1 MDEFALIAELLAPLS
16 RAEPGAFGLTDDA
29 ALMDVS
35 EGHQLVVTKDMLVA
49 GVHFMADD
57 GPDLVA
63 RKLLRVN
70 LSDLAAMGATPK
82 AYLVG
87 LAAPRDVD
95 DDWLRGFAGGLAE
108 DQAAFLVTL
117 IGGDTVS
124 TEGPLTVSLTAFG
137 EAPAG
142 MALRR
147 QGAKPGDGVFVSGS
161 IGDSALG
168 LAMLKGGLDALDS
181 DSRATLID
189 RYHLPRPRLEL
200 AARLRDMAHAAIDV
214 SDGLVADLGHLCRV
228 SGVGGDIDASRVPL
242 SAAAQAALAADPALI
257 DTVLTGGDDYELL
270 FTASGGDAGRI
281 VDMAA
286 DLSLPLTMIGQIIP
300 GAGVTVRDSQNM
312 PMNFKSTGWRHR

>member
-16 RAEPGAFGLTDDA
+16 RGEPGAFGLTDDA
-29 ALMDVS
+29 ALVDVS
-35 EGHQLVVTKDMLVA
+35 DGHQLVVTKDMLVA

-57 GPDLVA
+57 VPDLVA

-108 DQAAFLVTL
+108 DQAAFSVTL

-124 TEGPLTVSLTAFG
+124 TEGPLTVSLTALG

-142 MALRR
+142 LALRR
-147 QGAKPGDGVFVSGS
+147 NGARPGDSVFVSGS

-168 LAMLKGGLDALDS
+168 LDALKGGLGGLDRK
-181 DSRATLID
+181 SRAYLID

-200 AARLRDMAHAAIDV
+200 AARLRGLAHAAIDI
-214 SDGLVADLGHLCRV
+214 SDGLIADLDHVCRV
-228 SGVGGDIDASRVPL
+228 SGVGADIEASRVPL
-242 SAAAQAALAADPALI
+242 SAAARAALATDPALI
-257 DTVLTGGDDYELL
+257 DRVLTGGDDYELL
-270 FTASGGDAGRI
+270 FTVPGGDADRI
-281 VDMAA
+281 AGMAA
-286 DLSLPLTMIGQIIP
+286 DLSLPLTMIGRIIP
-300 GAGVTVRDSQNM
+300 GAGVTVRDSQNR
-312 PMNFKSTGWRHR
+312 PMEFISTGWRHR